1 MGYAV
6 WLIYL
11 MDRASRQ
18 YKLVLF
24 DIDGTL
30 VSTGGAGTRS
40 MSLAFEELFGIP
52 NGFAGLAMA
61 GRTDPAI
68 IRDGF
73 SRHGLDSGD
82 GHYARYEAAYL
93 RHLEREISA
102 SPNRRVMPGIVD
114 ALSALVGQPVAV
126 GLLTGNMEG
135 GAIIKL
141 QAMGL
146 WQYFELGAYGSDNDD
161 RNRLLG
167 VAMKRFES
175 IHGKHIEPREVIVVG
190 DTPKDIECSKP
201 FGALSVA
208 VATGPYKREE
218 LAAHAPDHLFD
229 DLSGTESFMGI
240 VAG

>member
-1 MGYAV
+1 MNA
-6 WLIYL
+6 
-11 MDRASRQ
+11 ASKRI
-18 YKLVLF
+18 KLVLF

-52 NGFAGLAMA
+52 NGFAGLTMA

-93 RHLEREISA
+93 RHLEREIFS
-102 SPNRRVMPGIVD
+102 SPNRRVMPGIVEILT
-114 ALSALVGQPVAV
+114 ALDGSHITV
-126 GLLTGNMEG
+126 GLLTGNMEA
-135 GAIIKL
+135 GARIKL

-146 WQYFELGAYGSDNDD
+146 WHYFMLGAYGSDNDD

-167 VAMKRFES
+167 VAMRRYERQ
-175 IHGKHIEPREVIVVG
+175 HGKQIEPQEVIVVG

-208 VATGPYKREE
+208 VATGPYKSEE

-229 DLSGTESFMGI
+229 DLSGTESFLKI
-240 VAG
+240 VRP